1 MSATFDFNPFA
12 ASVELWVRCPRCGRK
27 ISLSV
32 IPPTTDL
39 SAENHS
45 ESCSSDFQDEV
56 CDFCGYVFDINL
68 TNGICGGDGTI
79 ENIPEE
85 NLFEYHDYFEE
96 DDDWTDIPDS
106 VYTDFLDPHVK
117 DIALILDNLDGLD
130 NNAQIILYRSLYA
143 GVISAFEAYL
153 SDTLISKIMKN
164 EGYKIRFVRNSKKLQ
179 NEKFNLSDFYDV
191 QSNIDNI
198 VIERLREIIYHNL
211 AVVSKL
217 YKAVLNVDFPQYT
230 ELATGVSLRHDIV
243 HRNGKDKSG
252 KSVVIKKEDVQA
264 LAQNVSDFI
273 KNIESQIYQNENPE
287 EMKHMDATLDMIFSI
302 DKDVSSSNVTNNA

>member
-12 ASVELWVRCPRCGRK
+12 ASVELWLRCPQCGRK

-32 IPPTTDL
+32 VPPMADL

-45 ESCSSDFQDEV
+45 ESCNSDFQEDV
-56 CDFCGYVFDINL
+56 CDFCGYVFEINL

-79 ENIPEE
+79 KDIPED
-85 NLFEYHDYFEE
+85 NLLEFHDYFE
-96 DDDWTDIPDS
+96 DDNDWTDIPDS

-117 DIALILDNLDGLD
+117 DIALILDKLDGLD
-130 NNAQIILYRSLYA
+130 NNARNILYKSLYA

-153 SDTLISKIMKN
+153 SDTLISRIMKN
-164 EGYKIRFVRNSKKLQ
+164 DEYKIKFVKNSKRLQ
-179 NEKFNLSDFYDV
+179 NEKFCLSDFYDV
-191 QSNIDNI
+191 QSKIDNI

-211 AVVSKL
+211 SIVSKL

-230 ELATGVSLRHDIV
+230 ELAKSVSLRHDIV

-252 KSVVIKKEDVQA
+252 MEVVIKKEDVQT

-273 KNIESQIYQNENPE
+273 KNIESQIYKNENPE
-287 EMKHMDATLDMIFSI
+287 EMKRLDSTLDMIFSK
-302 DKDVSSSNVTNNA
+302 DKNVPSSNVTNNA